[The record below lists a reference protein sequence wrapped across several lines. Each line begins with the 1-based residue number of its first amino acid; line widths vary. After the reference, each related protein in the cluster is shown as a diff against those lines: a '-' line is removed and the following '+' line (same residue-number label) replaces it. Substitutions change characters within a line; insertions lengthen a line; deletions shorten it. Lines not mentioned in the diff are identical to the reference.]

1 MLSAVR
7 TARNHYDVLG
17 LAPTATQQEIAGA
30 FNAAMGMRH
39 RDLSERG
46 SMSIGAVFG
55 ATVLAAVVLLVLNT
69 GMHTS
74 VSWLDLMATEEV
86 LQYERLLADPAVPA
100 RVLAQR
106 DRLDATLC
114 VHRARVAFRDRE
126 PVEMARQFARALG
139 RDPRIW
145 EHDQPLTAFA
155 RSYVARRTP

>member
-1 MLSAVR
+1 MLRS
-7 TARNHYDVLG
+7 LG
-17 LAPTATQQEIAGA
+17 GFDRALPHTNDTFLWRRLAFRGPVAHLTGRLFQ
-30 FNAAMGMRH
+30 H
-39 RDLSERG
+39 RIHD
-46 SMSIGAVFG
+46 
-55 ATVLAAVVLLVLNT
+55 T

-145 EHDQPLTAFA
+145 ERDQPVTAFA